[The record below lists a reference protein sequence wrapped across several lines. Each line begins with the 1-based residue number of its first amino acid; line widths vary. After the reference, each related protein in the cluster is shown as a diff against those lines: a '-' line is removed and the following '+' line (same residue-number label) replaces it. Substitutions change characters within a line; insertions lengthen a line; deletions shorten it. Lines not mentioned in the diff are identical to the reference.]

1 MVNKRRGGYKS
12 YIMLRL
18 KVYLVN
24 LLEASNLG
32 SEFSY
37 KRIYISKHFS
47 AFSYLYLC
55 VYVCM
60 CMNAFVKFDMLS
72 LIQKD

>member
-1 MVNKRRGGYKS
+1 MVNIRRGGYKS

-32 SEFSY
+32 TEFCY
-37 KRIYISKHFS
+37 KRIYIYISTYFS
-47 AFSYLYLC
+47 IFLYLC
-55 VYVCM
+55 EYECVC
-60 CMNAFVKFDMLS
+60 V
-72 LIQKD
+72 

>member
-1 MVNKRRGGYKS
+1 MVNIRRGGYKS

-32 SEFSY
+32 TEFCY
-37 KRIYISKHFS
+37 KRIYINFHIF
-47 AFSYLYLC
+47 FYI
-55 VYVCM
+55 
-60 CMNAFVKFDMLS
+60 FVFV
-72 LIQKD
+72 

>member
-32 SEFSY
+32 SEFCY

-72 LIQKD
+72 LIQKE